1 MGTVTVLDDEMLL
14 VLIMDIRE
22 SFGKWRIS
30 EIENAFSL
38 GLKGRLEIDLNLYNK
53 PLNLVF
59 LSNLM
64 KAYRQFIRPAL
75 QRQAQEQLTV
85 KSEPTDEEKEEI
97 GLKAL
102 KTSFEHFKK
111 TGEILNYGNSI
122 YNLVK
127 DKISYPNSEF
137 EKEATLIYTARFREV
152 TEKELHKISI
162 LDFVHALD
170 TNKTVQKDIEKII
183 CDLKLKKYFTKI
195 KNK

>member
-30 EIENAFSL
+30 EVENAFSL

-64 KAYRQFIRPAL
+64 KAYREFIRPAL
-75 QRQAQEQLTV
+75 NREAQGQLTT
-85 KSEPTDEEKEEI
+85 KSEPTDVEKKEMS
-97 GLKAL
+97 LKAL

-127 DKISYPNSEF
+127 DKINYPNSEF
-137 EKEATLIYTARFREV
+137 EKEATLIYTVRFKEV
-152 TEKELHKISI
+152 REKELHKISF
-162 LDFVHALD
+162 LDFVKALD
-170 TNKTVQKDIEKII
+170 NNKVVQKDIEKII

-195 KNK
+195 KKS